1 MSFVAYF
8 LRMSAAALQ
17 QYRTNIPQL
26 VVRLLKDC
34 PAEGASHRKELLIAA
49 RHILQTDFRQAF
61 VPHIDTLVDDRVLI
75 GLGITSHEQLR
86 PLAYSMIADLVHHV
100 REELSIATLSHVVHI
115 YSCNLHDSTLAPS
128 IQTMCSKLLLN
139 LTENVVKTED
149 TEAAAVL
156 NRSMEA
162 FVSKVEAV
170 AACRDDWKRWSRPA
184 GMTAKKMRALEK
196 QKKAAEKVKEERKEE
211 AEKRAGADGKMRE
224 QERQDKEAVAALV
237 ADESGDV
244 NMQDVESAAHADAD
258 EDAEDPIDE
267 VDVERAKP
275 IAQSTAMVDT
285 ATDLLRGELVLHP
298 ILQVV
303 SDEAF
308 LQTPASSYGI

>member
-34 PAEGASHRKELLIAA
+34 PAEGANHRKELLIAA
-49 RHILQTDFRQAF
+49 RHILQTDFRNAF

-100 REELSIATLSHVVHI
+100 REELNITTLSHVVHI
-115 YSCNLHDSTLAPS
+115 YSCNLHDPTLAPS

-149 TEAAAVL
+149 GEAAAVL

-162 FVSKVEAV
+162 FVSKIEAV

-184 GMTAKKMRALEK
+184 GMTAKKMRQLEK
-196 QKKAAEKVKEERKEE
+196 EKKAAEKAKAEEGKKPGVDGKKGEQQKGDVKEPASAVQREDVDMQD
-211 AEKRAGADGKMRE
+211 ADGSVSA
-224 QERQDKEAVAALV
+224 QE
-237 ADESGDV
+237 
-244 NMQDVESAAHADAD
+244 
-258 EDAEDPIDE
+258 EDAEDPLDE
-267 VDVERAKP
+267 VDVERSKP

-285 ATDLLRGELVLHP
+285 ATDLLRGKYLHAQQP
-298 ILQVV
+298 RT
-303 SDEAF
+303 D
-308 LQTPASSYGI
+308 

>member
-49 RHILQTDFRQAF
+49 RHILQTDFRNAF

-100 REELSIATLSHVVHI
+100 REELNIKTLSHVVHI
-115 YSCNLHDSTLAPS
+115 YSCNLHDPTLAPS

-170 AACRDDWKRWSRPA
+170 ADCRDDWKRWCRPA
-184 GMTAKKMRALEK
+184 GMTAKKMRQVERKK
-196 QKKAAEKVKEERKEE
+196 QKAEKAKEAKKEE
-211 AEKRAGADGKMRE
+211 AEKVAGAQGKQRE
-224 QERQDKEAVAALV
+224 QDKQKKEEAAADA
-237 ADESGDV
+237 ADTSGDIE
-244 NMQDVESAAHADAD
+244 MEAGGRSDAAADDD
-258 EDAEDPIDE
+258 EEEDTEDPIDE
-267 VDVERAKP
+267 VDVERSKP

-285 ATDLLRGELVLHP
+285 STDLLRGERERVLY
-298 ILQVV
+298 
-303 SDEAF
+303 SG
-308 LQTPASSYGI
+308 SS